1 MMNYSETNEFYDIKV
16 STDNDYMKIDV
27 YQR

>member
-1 MMNYSETNEFYDIKV
+1 MMDYSETIEFYDIKV
-16 STDNDYMKIDV
+16 STDNDYMEIDV